1 MTDLQEFLSKLHEN
15 LIILRER
22 EAKFSTNASLDLIN
36 QIHDYET
43 AIVLTQTAIKEEISK
58 AELLERL
65 KSLAISE
72 VLVQSLEKRTVKD
85 KQKLEIID
93 KLNSLL
99 VQNQQNFASLISL
112 IGPQEKQVKVETLE
126 IARKS
131 KEEFYNYFDEHRI
144 YLDKDLCIQIE
155 GFYQILESAWNDYYL
170 SQVYDH
176 TVDFEAAARMN
187 RGFNTVTEKIPKLR
201 QEIELEFHRL
211 VMR

>member
-43 AIVLTQTAIKEEISK
+43 AIVLTQTAIKGEISK

-99 VQNQQNFASLISL
+99 VQNQQNFALFDQSNRAS
-112 IGPQEKQVKVETLE
+112 
-126 IARKS
+126 RKTS
-131 KEEFYNYFDEHRI
+131 
-144 YLDKDLCIQIE
+144 
-155 GFYQILESAWNDYYL
+155 
-170 SQVYDH
+170 
-176 TVDFEAAARMN
+176 
-187 RGFNTVTEKIPKLR
+187 
-201 QEIELEFHRL
+201 
-211 VMR
+211 